1 MPDFP
6 DFVQRSSSSM
16 AEEDEHSSSSSVLLP
31 RRNSFEQPGI
41 GEPRAVAKLCST
53 ESISLQCKISICF
66 DTSDGN
72 LQKRDLLWGDVP
84 LQTVIISILARQILV
99 PLLASEVFV
108 STAAWQPLRL
118 PRVCARV
125 P

>member
-6 DFVQRSSSSM
+6 DFVQRSNSSI

-72 LQKRDLLWGDVP
+72 LQKKETYFGVMSL
-84 LQTVIISILARQILV
+84 S
-99 PLLASEVFV
+99 
-108 STAAWQPLRL
+108 RL
-118 PRVCARV
+118 S
-125 P
+125 